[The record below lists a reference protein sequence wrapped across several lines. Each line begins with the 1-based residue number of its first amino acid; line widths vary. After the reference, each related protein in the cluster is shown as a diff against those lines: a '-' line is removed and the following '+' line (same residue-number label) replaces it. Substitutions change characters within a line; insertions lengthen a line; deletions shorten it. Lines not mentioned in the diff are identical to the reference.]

1 MPEMSGPTSN
11 TFADADDDM
20 QKYIWA
26 GRTQRPQQSK
36 CAHHMLSGAI
46 TNRRKDKSLE
56 GFVRWLVCFLS
67 AKAIVS
73 GDMCLLG
80 PDAPGP

>member
-11 TFADADDDM
+11 TFADADDDV

-36 CAHHMLSGAI
+36 CAHHMLSSAI
-46 TNRRKDKSLE
+46 TNRRTNKTLE
-56 GFVRWLVCFLS
+56 GSVRWLVCSLS
-67 AKAIVS
+67 TKATLS
-73 GDMCLLG
+73 GSMSAG
-80 PDAPGP
+80 V